1 MEPGEEKNKRIGE
14 IKGQKKKECAERKR
28 GRGRGRTLE
37 RDTHRTER
45 DRAGERQRG
54 L

>member
-37 RDTHRTER
+37 RGIKKREFYRER
-45 DRAGERQRG
+45 HTQN
-54 L
+54 